1 MAISNNSTGLRPGV
15 CTSTTRPT
23 APYEGQMIYE
33 TDTDLVYLWN
43 GTAWVETVSA
53 LTKAPRG
60 VVALSTVTSNT
71 AVGTTEAT
79 RTSVTWT
86 AVASRYY
93 KITWYEG
100 TAVNGVNA
108 SVNNMYLRTTTTA
121 GTIIGNTTYYYGASS
136 VQNEHICSVV
146 TTFTAGSQT
155 VFARVLSNAATN
167 TTYTASATQPAFMLV
182 EDIGAV

>member
-1 MAISNNSTGLRPGV
+1 MAISNNNVGVRPGV
-15 CTSTTRPT
+15 CTSSTRPT

-100 TAVNGVNA
+100 TVVSGVNA
-108 SVNNMYLRTTTTA
+108 SLNNMYLRQTTTA
-121 GTIIGNTTYYYGASS
+121 GTIIGNSTLYLASS
-136 VQNEHICSVV
+136 EQEERICSVV

-155 VFARVLSNAATN
+155 VFARVLSNAATD
-167 TTYTASATQPAFMLV
+167 TTYTASATQPAFLLV